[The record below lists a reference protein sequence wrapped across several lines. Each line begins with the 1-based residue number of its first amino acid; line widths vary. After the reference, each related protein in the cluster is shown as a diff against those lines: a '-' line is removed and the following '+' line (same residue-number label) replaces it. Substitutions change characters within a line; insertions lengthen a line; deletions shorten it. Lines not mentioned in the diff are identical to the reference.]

1 MDYYSTMKRMKFCH
15 FSPTQMDLED
25 YVEWNKSD
33 RERQILYAIIYMW
46 NLKNEWV
53 NITHKNGLTGIENR
67 LEINSGERE
76 NRGDRSMD
84 WWDIK
89 DNIYINKDIL
99 QSTG

>member
-1 MDYYSTMKRMKFCH
+1 MDYYSTMKGMKFCQ
-15 FSPTQMDLED
+15 FSPTRMDLED

-46 NLKNEWV
+46 NLKNKWV
-53 NITHKNGLTGIENR
+53 NITYKNGLTGIENR
-67 LEINSGERE
+67 LESNSEERE

-99 QSTG
+99 